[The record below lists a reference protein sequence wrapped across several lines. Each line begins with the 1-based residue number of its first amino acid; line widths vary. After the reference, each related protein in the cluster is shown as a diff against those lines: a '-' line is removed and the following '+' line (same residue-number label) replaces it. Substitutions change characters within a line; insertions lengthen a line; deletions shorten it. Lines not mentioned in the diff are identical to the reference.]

1 MMRASHR
8 EESNMDLPGSPYLYA
23 LAALAM
29 TFAGFSAVAIV
40 LRQTLGRRLSPFHLL
55 VTRLYIES
63 GFWAAAFSMMAP
75 LLALCELPP
84 DLVWRLSSIAIAAI
98 LIAYGATYPV
108 RRRRIV
114 PDGLP
119 SRRWIAIGCVSLVV
133 VAALIGNGELDPGM
147 RRHRVRARA
156 NKLLGSRRRPG
167 WVIGDGH
174 LTFRRARCARRRA

>member
-1 MMRASHR
+1 
-8 EESNMDLPGSPYLYA
+8 MDLPGSPYLYA

-133 VAALIGNGELDPGM
+133 VAALIGNAFGVPY
-147 RRHRVRARA
+147 
-156 NKLLGSRRRPG
+156 RPNPAPVAVAASWTLACG
-167 WVIGDGH
+167 AIVFVLALTSFWEAGDGP
-174 LTFRRARCARRRA
+174 AG